1 VASPRLA
8 THVLERV
15 IGSSVDRLL
24 LTRDR
29 DYAVDLE
36 AVLRRAPLRT
46 RIWIDET
53 YVEYAGAAQ
62 SHERFAAQSENVIV
76 CKSMSK
82 VYALSGAR
90 AAYLCAGPHQL
101 ESCRAIKPLWVVGL
115 PTQVAAVRALQ
126 DPGYYAAGYAE
137 TAAARE
143 QLAIDLRALGWDVL
157 PGIANFL
164 LCHLPPDGPAAATI
178 VRRCRPHGVFLRRAA
193 TMSASLGVHTI
204 RLAVKA
210 PATHARLVALVG
222 RALAAHS

>member
-1 VASPRLA
+1 
-8 THVLERV
+8 
-15 IGSSVDRLL
+15 
-24 LTRDR
+24 
-29 DYAVDLE
+29 
-36 AVLRRAPLRT
+36 
-46 RIWIDET
+46 
-53 YVEYAGAAQ
+53 
-62 SHERFAAQSENVIV
+62 
-76 CKSMSK
+76 MSK

-193 TMSASLGVHTI
+193 T
-204 RLAVKA
+204 KKK
-210 PATHARLVALVG
+210 
-222 RALAAHS
+222 

>member
-1 VASPRLA
+1 
-8 THVLERV
+8 
-15 IGSSVDRLL
+15 
-24 LTRDR
+24 
-29 DYAVDLE
+29 
-36 AVLRRAPLRT
+36 
-46 RIWIDET
+46 
-53 YVEYAGAAQ
+53 
-62 SHERFAAQSENVIV
+62 
-76 CKSMSK
+76 MSK

-157 PGIANFL
+157 PGIANF
-164 LCHLPPDGPAAATI
+164 PAAATI

-193 TMSASLGVHTI
+193 TMSASLGAHTI
-204 RLAVKA
+204 RLAVKD